1 MRSSRSI
8 AAAAALAVP
17 LLLAAPAAASEVEA
31 RVVFSFADGD
41 IDESSG
47 LVDGGQVMFTVNDS
61 GDDPVVY
68 TVDKAS
74 GETTAATEYSVDD
87 VEDVEGLAPGRGDV
101 VWAGDIGD
109 NNGSRA
115 SVAIYRVVSGSGDQ
129 RAPRYTLVYPD
140 SPRNAET
147 LLAHPGTGRLYIVSK
162 AVTGGTV
169 YSVPRS
175 LDESADNEMS
185 AVARVPGLVTDGAF
199 FPDGKHV
206 LVRSYASATVYT
218 FPDFRRVGTVALPSQ
233 EQGEAVAIDGRGRI
247 YLSSEGENSDVL
259 QITLP
264 ADLRDALRNGSAVSA
279 GPPQTVAPPPTTT
292 RGSTSADGS
301 TDESWIWIAAGIAAV
316 LAAGWVLFIASRPGS
331 RRRR

>member
-1 MRSSRSI
+1 MRSARNI
-8 AAAAALAVP
+8 AAAAFLAVP
-17 LLLAAPAAASEVEA
+17 ALLADPAAAAEVEA
-31 RVVFSFADGD
+31 RVLFSFADDG

-74 GETTAATEYSVDD
+74 GETTAVTEYSDDD
-87 VEDVEGLAPGRGDV
+87 VEDVEGLAPGRADE
-101 VWAGDIGD
+101 VWVADIGN
-109 NNGSRA
+109 NNGTRA
-115 SVAIYRVVSGSGDQ
+115 SVAIYRVASGAGDQ
-129 RAPRYTLVYPD
+129 QARRYTLVYPG
-140 SPRNAET
+140 SARNAET
-147 LLAHPGTGRLYIVSK
+147 LLAHPRTGRLYIVSK

-175 LDESADNEMS
+175 LDGTADNEMS

-199 FPDGKHV
+199 FPDGSHV

-218 FPDFRRVGTVALPSQ
+218 FPDFRPVGTVSLPVQ
-233 EQGEAVAIDGRGRI
+233 EQGEAVAIDASGRI

-259 QITLP
+259 QVTLP
-264 ADLRDALRNGSAVSA
+264 ADLRDALRNPPAA
-279 GPPQTVAPPPTTT
+279 GAGTPQTVPPTPTT
-292 RGSTSADGS
+292 GGSTASDGS
-301 TDESWIWIAAGIAAV
+301 TEASGVWIAVGIAAV
-316 LAAGWVLFIASRPGS
+316 LAAGCVVFIASRPGS